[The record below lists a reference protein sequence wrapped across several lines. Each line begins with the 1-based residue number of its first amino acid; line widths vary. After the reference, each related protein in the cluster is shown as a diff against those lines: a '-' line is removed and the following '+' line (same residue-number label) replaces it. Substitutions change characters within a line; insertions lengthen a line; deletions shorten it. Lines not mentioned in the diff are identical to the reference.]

1 MAVYLSKMAATMVGP
16 KRREKFS
23 FKTECIDIAEIS

>member
-16 KRREKFS
+16 KQWSAIFIKQNMAFLVRV
-23 FKTECIDIAEIS
+23 